1 MSQFTWSLD
10 APSGT
15 YKNHTI
21 SNKLRFAAVEKSVL
35 GDFVKAEPGFG
46 KKMGE
51 SITITR
57 VRNLTEPGD
66 ASLGETEFIP
76 EDNFAISTTSITAK
90 EIGRAVTFSGWANIL
105 SKFDLED
112 PIQQKLRDQMAL
124 VLDTMIATAY
134 KQSKIKYAITGPA
147 SNNIT
152 TNGTFGA
159 ASTDNFNA
167 YHAEEISDYMFD
179 TLQAPAYEGEDYI
192 GVFRTLALR
201 GLMRDPDW
209 EEWHKYTDPQ
219 AKFKNEAGRYAAIR
233 FLKTNHNK
241 AFGKVGT
248 GSVLG
253 EGVVFGED
261 GVVMAEVL
269 TPELRMAIPKNFG
282 RFHSIAWYGGLN
294 YGLTWD
300 TANAG
305 EARTLHVGST

>member
-1 MSQFTWSLD
+1 MQFTWSLD

-15 YKNHTI
+15 YKNHAI
-21 SNKLRFAAVEKSVL
+21 SNKLRFAAVEKAVL
-35 GDFVKAEPGFG
+35 ADFVKAEPGFG

-51 SITITR
+51 SISITR

-76 EDNFAISTTSITAK
+76 EDNFAISNTSITAK
-90 EIGRAVTFSGWANIL
+90 EIGRAVSFSGWANIL

-124 VLDTMIATAY
+124 VMDSMIATAM
-134 KQSKIKYAITGPA
+134 KTAKIKYAITGPA
-147 SNNIT
+147 SANIAT
-152 TNGTFGA
+152 TGTFGA
-159 ASTDNFNA
+159 TSTDNLNA
-167 YHAEEISDYMFD
+167 YHVEEIADYMYD
-179 TLQAPAYEGEDYI
+179 TLQAPPYEGEDYI
-192 GVFRTLALR
+192 GVFRTLSIR

-209 EEWHKYTDPQ
+209 EEWHKYTDPS
-219 AKFKNEAGRYAAIR
+219 AKLKNEAGRYSGIR
-233 FLKTNHNK
+233 FVKTNHNK

-261 GVVMAEVL
+261 STIMAEVL

-282 RFHSIAWYGGLN
+282 RFNSIAWYGGLN

-305 EARTLHVGST
+305 EARVMHVGSL

>member
-1 MSQFTWSLD
+1 MTQFTWTLD
-10 APSGT
+10 APTGT
-15 YKNHTI
+15 YKNHEI
-21 SNKLRFAAVEKSVL
+21 SSDLRFAAVEKAVL
-35 GDFVKAEPGFG
+35 AEFVKAEKGFG

-51 SITITR
+51 SITISR

-76 EDNFAISTTSITAK
+76 EDNFAMSTTSITAK
-90 EIGRAVTFSGWANIL
+90 EIGRAVTFTGWANIL

-124 VLDTMIATAY
+124 VMDTMIATAM
-134 KQSKIKYAITGPA
+134 KTAKIKYAITGAA

-159 ASTDNFNA
+159 ASTENLNA
-167 YHAEEISDYMFD
+167 YHVEEISDYLYD
-179 TLQAPAYEGEDYI
+179 TLQAPPYEGEDYI

-219 AKFKNEAGRYAAIR
+219 AKFKNEAGRYASIR
-233 FLKTNHNK
+233 LIKTNHNK

-253 EGVVFGED
+253 EGVVFGAD
-261 GVVMAEVL
+261 ATIMAEVL

-305 EARTLHVGST
+305 EARAVHIGST